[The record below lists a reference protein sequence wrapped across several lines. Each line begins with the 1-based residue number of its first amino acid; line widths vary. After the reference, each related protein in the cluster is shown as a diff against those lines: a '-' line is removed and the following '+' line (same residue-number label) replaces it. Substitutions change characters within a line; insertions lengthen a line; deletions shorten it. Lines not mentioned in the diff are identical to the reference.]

1 MKMIFNA
8 FAKKLFGLKYERMTR
23 TLLISLV
30 VFWGLYLSDF
40 RIMVSPSVLY
50 LTVTAF
56 TGGVMWQAL
65 SSKDQA
71 DYMQNML
78 MLPFDR
84 QKLVF
89 SYTVVL
95 GAYAF
100 LTKTVLLLAV
110 LLAVSEISI
119 TKVSVNAFSGVFG
132 NTLSGVFGNALSET
146 FCDVSSSTLCGIFYS
161 IFCSIL
167 CAALGILTAAA
178 LFTLKKYRYTA
189 ACFWSAV
196 LLATIVLFGN
206 RAWFLLMVII
216 SCIPAFFIL
225 LRADGYSFGQSE
237 YIRQYSGKK
246 YGKHMEKEIMQLSD
260 IQAEQLSKCSAYG
273 RTACGRYCHCSVWRY
288 LFRYLA
294 AHKNYL
300 LNTAVMWGVACVLP
314 LFFRQLESLAVIPVG
329 FAILSLN
336 TPICILLSC
345 DPALEQAVRFLPGQ
359 GNAFCLPYCAFIFLC
374 NLTADSLFLISWQ
387 CQIGGI
393 TILIT
398 VTALFFALAGAVGS
412 VLLEWFFP
420 IRNWK
425 IESDLWHH
433 PRKYVIPTVMLLLAG
448 ISGMIFWG

>member
-146 FCDVSSSTLCGIFYS
+146 FCDVSSGTLC
-161 IFCSIL
+161 
-167 CAALGILTAAA
+167 
-178 LFTLKKYRYTA
+178 
-189 ACFWSAV
+189 
-196 LLATIVLFGN
+196 
-206 RAWFLLMVII
+206 
-216 SCIPAFFIL
+216 
-225 LRADGYSFGQSE
+225 
-237 YIRQYSGKK
+237 
-246 YGKHMEKEIMQLSD
+246 
-260 IQAEQLSKCSAYG
+260 
-273 RTACGRYCHCSVWRY
+273 
-288 LFRYLA
+288 
-294 AHKNYL
+294 
-300 LNTAVMWGVACVLP
+300 
-314 LFFRQLESLAVIPVG
+314 
-329 FAILSLN
+329 
-336 TPICILLSC
+336 
-345 DPALEQAVRFLPGQ
+345 
-359 GNAFCLPYCAFIFLC
+359 
-374 NLTADSLFLISWQ
+374 
-387 CQIGGI
+387 
-393 TILIT
+393 
-398 VTALFFALAGAVGS
+398 
-412 VLLEWFFP
+412 
-420 IRNWK
+420 
-425 IESDLWHH
+425 
-433 PRKYVIPTVMLLLAG
+433 
-448 ISGMIFWG
+448 